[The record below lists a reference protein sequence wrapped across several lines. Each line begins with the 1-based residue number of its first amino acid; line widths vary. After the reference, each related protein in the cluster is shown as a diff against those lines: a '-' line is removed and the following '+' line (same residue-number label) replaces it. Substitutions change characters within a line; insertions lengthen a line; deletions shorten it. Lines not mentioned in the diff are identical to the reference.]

1 MVLNLMVLLGEVLSS
16 GKIKIEGKITKN
28 LKALATIAFDG
39 VLSEKLETKAKTL
52 DNRIFELRKK
62 HNIRSAFNKF
72 KDFVSL
78 EELEEIR
85 NITKINRAIFD
96 ILDAAKW
103 RHEVLEDLLWI
114 ISGEESPKS
123 SEELPKLSLIA
134 YVDNYEYISYLNKQF
149 QQATSN

>member
-28 LKALATIAFDG
+28 LKALAKRFRQATLALATIAFDG

-85 NITKINRAIFD
+85 NITKINRTIFD

-103 RHEVLEDLLWI
+103 RHEILEDLLWI

-123 SEELPKLSLIA
+123 SEELPK
-134 YVDNYEYISYLNKQF
+134 F
-149 QQATSN
+149 